1 MILYEH
7 PFNERIRTWLRLE
20 RLFIYLGMLIR
31 REELVDHH
39 YALHTLFEIMDV
51 AARSDLKAEILSE
64 LERQKQQLSALRGN
78 PAIAEEALNQ
88 VIDRLQACFDSLNKD
103 GTIRAGQELSSNEW
117 LMSVRNRMAIPG
129 GTCEF
134 DLPAYHAWLHY
145 PAKERLA
152 NLYAWVAQMAPLADA
167 VTNLLQLLRDGG
179 VIQKAM
185 AVHGQFE
192 LGLPQ
197 GKTYQLL
204 RVLIDEQLGLIPEI
218 SANRLLI
225 SLRWLKQ
232 DEQWKLQPVKENID
246 FEFALCV

>member
-20 RLFIYLGMLIR
+20 RLFIYLGTLIR

-51 AARSDLKAEILSE
+51 AARSDLKTEILSE
-64 LERQKQQLSALRGN
+64 LERQKNQLNALRGN
-78 PAIAEEALNQ
+78 PAIAEETLDQ
-88 VIDRLQACFDSLNKD
+88 VVERLQACYDSLNKG
-103 GTIRAGQELSSNEW
+103 GTIRAGQELSSNDW

-134 DLPAYHAWLHY
+134 DLPAYHAWLHF

-152 NLYAWVAQMAPLADA
+152 NLYEWVAQMAPLADA

-185 AVHGQFE
+185 AVQGQFE
-192 LGLPQ
+192 LSLPQ

-204 RVLIDEQLGLIPEI
+204 RVLIDEQLGIIPEI

-225 SLRWLKQ
+225 SLRWLKS
-232 DEQWKLQPVKENID
+232 DEHWKLQLTKENID
-246 FEFALCV
+246 FEFALCA